1 MLGPAFHGRLGIV
14 FDSGPKWLNVM
25 VVGVSRVDIFFP
37 ENHSL
42 KDKRQML
49 RKVIE
54 KTRAK
59 FNISVIEVD
68 QSNLWQRARVGF
80 AVAGVRQDHVSKV
93 IENVHEYMESLY
105 LGEVIGTSS
114 EIIVIGDEI

>member
-1 MLGPAFHGRLGIV
+1 
-14 FDSGPKWLNVM
+14 M
-25 VVGVSRVDIFFP
+25 VVGVSRVEIFFP

-42 KDKRQML
+42 KDKRQMM

-59 FNISVIEVD
+59 FNISLMEVE
-68 QSNLWQRARVGF
+68 QSNLWQRAKIGF
-80 AVAGVRQDHVSKV
+80 AVVGVRQDHVSKMV
-93 IENVHEYMESLY
+93 ENVHEYIESLY

-114 EIIVIGDEI
+114 EIIVIGDEV

>member
-1 MLGPAFHGRLGIV
+1 L
-14 FDSGPKWLNVM
+14 KVM

-59 FNISVIEVD
+59 FNISMIEVD
-68 QSNLWQRARVGF
+68 QSNLWQRASIGF
-80 AVAGVRQDHVSKV
+80 TVAGVRQDHVNKV

-105 LGEVIGTSS
+105 LGEIIDTSS
-114 EIIVIGDEI
+114 EIIVIGNEI

>member
-1 MLGPAFHGRLGIV
+1 
-14 FDSGPKWLNVM
+14 M

-42 KDKRQML
+42 KDKRQMM

-59 FNISVIEVD
+59 FNISLMEVE
-68 QSNLWQRARVGF
+68 QSNLWQRARIGF
-80 AVAGVRQDHVSKV
+80 AVVGVKQDHVSRMV
-93 IENVHEYMESLY
+93 ENVHEYIESLY
-105 LGEVIGTSS
+105 LGEVIDTSS
-114 EIIVIGDEI
+114 EIIVIGDEV

>member
-1 MLGPAFHGRLGIV
+1 MFGPAFHGRLGII
-14 FDSGPKWLNVM
+14 FDPGPKWLNVM

>member
-1 MLGPAFHGRLGIV
+1 
-14 FDSGPKWLNVM
+14 M
-25 VVGVSRVDIFFP
+25 VVGVSRVEIFFP

-42 KDKRQML
+42 KDKRQMM

-59 FNISVIEVD
+59 FNISIIEVE
-68 QSNLWQRARVGF
+68 QSNLWQRARIGF
-80 AVAGVRQDHVSKV
+80 AVAGVRQDHVNKA
-93 IENVHEYMESLY
+93 IENVHEYIESLY

-114 EIIVIGDEI
+114 EIIVIGNEI

>member
-1 MLGPAFHGRLGIV
+1 
-14 FDSGPKWLNVM
+14 M
-25 VVGVSRVDIFFP
+25 VVGVSRVDLFFP

-59 FNISVIEVD
+59 FNISVIEVE
-68 QSNLWQRARVGF
+68 QSNLWQRARIGF
-80 AVAGVRQDHVSKV
+80 TVAGVRQDHVSKV
-93 IENVHEYMESLY
+93 IENVHEYIESLY
-105 LGEVIGTSS
+105 LGEVIDTST
-114 EIIVIGDEI
+114 EIIVMGDGI

>member
-1 MLGPAFHGRLGIV
+1 
-14 FDSGPKWLNVM
+14 M

-42 KDKRQML
+42 KDKRQIL

-59 FNISVIEVD
+59 FNISIIEVD
-68 QSNLWQRARVGF
+68 QSNLWQRARIGF
-80 AVAGVRQDHVSKV
+80 TVAGVRQDHVSKV
-93 IENVHEYMESLY
+93 IENVHEYIESLY
-105 LGEVIGTSS
+105 LGEVVDTSC